1 MITQKIDSEQLSST
15 LTEEAKDGNFY
26 EDLLNIS
33 LKSAKKENARV
44 FTLRSSRITDTQS
57 RLGFPFTVC

>member
-1 MITQKIDSEQLSST
+1 MKILKKHEKTVNMITQKIDSEQLSST

-33 LKSAKKENARV
+33 LKSAKKENLNNK
-44 FTLRSSRITDTQS
+44 TITKK
-57 RLGFPFTVC
+57 